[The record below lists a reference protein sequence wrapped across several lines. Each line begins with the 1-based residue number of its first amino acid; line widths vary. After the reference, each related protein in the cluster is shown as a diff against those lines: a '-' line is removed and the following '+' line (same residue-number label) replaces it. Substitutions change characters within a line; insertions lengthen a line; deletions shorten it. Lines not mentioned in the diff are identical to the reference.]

1 MLRAQALLRPRLAHI
16 AAVNARLWPRRA
28 TSTSIQSSLGTPL
41 TAIRPGHELDNS
53 KLISYLKDR
62 GVLDGNVDNYA
73 IKQFANG
80 QSNPTF
86 VVCSGQR
93 NLLVV
98 RKQPPGKLLKG
109 AHAVDRE
116 HQVMSSL
123 AKETGPNSVPV
134 PIMRGFCDDPSIVGT
149 PFFFYDYVHG
159 RFFKDPSLPS
169 AVSPEERRNMYFS
182 MIDTL
187 ARIHCSDIK
196 KLDLTGFTA
205 KGRADAPSEP
215 YVLRQ
220 ITQWSKMYK
229 ATATETIDDMNEL
242 MRELPKAYPSC
253 NGGSLGVLVHGDYRI
268 DNLLF
273 EPQGPN
279 VLAVLDWELS
289 TLGDNMADIAYFCMS
304 YDFEPDNPFFCG
316 LKGRDLVQLG
326 IPSKEEV
333 LRMYTEQMAAQ
344 SSFPS
349 SYAHIVAGEIDYY
362 SAFAF
367 FRSCAILQV
376 IILF

>member
-1 MLRAQALLRPRLAHI
+1 
-16 AAVNARLWPRRA
+16 V
-28 TSTSIQSSLGTPL
+28 S
-41 TAIRPGHELDNS
+41 AIRPGHELNAP

-62 GVLDGNVDNYA
+62 GALDRSIDNYT

-86 VVCSGQR
+86 VVSSGQQ

-116 HQVMSSL
+116 HLVMCAL
-123 AKETGPNSVPV
+123 AKDTGRNSVPV
-134 PIMRGFCDDPSIVGT
+134 PTMRGFCDDPSVVGT
-149 PFFFYDYVHG
+149 PFYFYDYVNG
-159 RFFKDPSLPS
+159 RFFKDPSLPT
-169 AVSPEERRNMYFS
+169 AKSPEERRDMYFS

-187 ARIHCSDIK
+187 ARIHSCDIK
-196 KLDLTGFTA
+196 KLDLAGFTA
-205 KGRADAPSEP
+205 KGKASAPSEP

-220 ITQWSKMYK
+220 IAQWSKMYK
-229 ATATETIDDMNEL
+229 ATATEAIDDMNEL
-242 MRELPKAYPSC
+242 MRELPKAYPYC
-253 NGGSLGVLVHGDYRI
+253 NDGNLGVLVHGDYRI

-273 EPQGPN
+273 DPQGPN

-289 TLGDNMADIAYFCMS
+289 TLGDNMADFAYFCMS
-304 YDFEPDNPFFCG
+304 YDFEPDNAFFCG
-316 LKGRDLVQLG
+316 LKGRDLSQLG
-326 IPSKEEV
+326 IPTRDEA
-333 LRMYTEQMAAQ
+333 LQMYVKQMAVHSA
-344 SSFPS
+344 SSS
-349 SYAHIVAGEIDYY
+349 NAHIIAGEIDYY

-376 IILF
+376 ILRVLPPTPMHRIGT